1 MTDATDPAARPSN
14 PYLVLASAIAL
25 PGSGHVVLGLP
36 ARGLQFLFFMVIL
49 GWVTTKVAPPDTNF
63 IGRHAGGFLIY
74 ALSILDA
81 YRIARI
87 RHAIWIHRTAPD
99 GNRAGSGAKAE
110 M

>member
-1 MTDATDPAARPSN
+1 MTDSTSPAPPSN

-25 PGSGHVVLGLP
+25 PGSGHVMLGLP

-49 GWVTTKVAPPDTNF
+49 GWVTTKVAPPDASF

-87 RHAIWIHRTAPD
+87 RHSVWAHSTRPD
-99 GNRAGSGAKAE
+99 SDGAAGGAKADI
-110 M
+110 